1 MKRPHNRFVNL
12 LMSLA
17 WAVLLAVIGGSGV
30 PPDSAAENSSTCN
43 VQNGS
48 CLEETS
54 DGMTVEFDIQPKPV
68 SSLSELAFIAN
79 LSRSGTPVSDASVVL
94 DLSMPGMYMG
104 KNQPSLKHAKNG
116 RYEWKGIIARCPSG
130 NRMWQAELTITQ
142 GSKTTKVDF
151 VFEVK

>member
-1 MKRPHNRFVNL
+1 MKRPHDQFVNL

-17 WAVLLAVIGGSGV
+17 WAVLLAVIGGIGA
-30 PPDSAAENSSTCN
+30 PPDSAAENSTTCN

-48 CLEETS
+48 CLKETS

-68 SSLSELAFIAN
+68 LSLSELAFSAILA
-79 LSRSGTPVSDASVVL
+79 RSGAPVTDASVVL

-104 KNQPSLKHAKNG
+104 KNQPSLKFAKNG

-130 NRMWQAELTITQ
+130 SRIWQAELTIIQ
-142 GSKTTKVDF
+142 GGKTTKVDF